1 MSTLNSSK
9 SERLWNEYGLLLL
22 EQDRK
27 EEKKWWIE
35 RNWNTVLGIS
45 LLLFSGGALLGSGGF
60 FLILGFVGLF
70 FLMTNRDRFS

>member
-1 MSTLNSSK
+1 MTTMNSWK
-9 SERLWNEYGLLLL
+9 SDRLYTDYGVLLL